1 MTNKQ
6 LLSLLV
12 AECRLWADLSD
23 LSRIQKIDDL
33 SLTGVAMIWG
43 AALSQPMVIPS
54 LEIQT
59 TEQLISL
66 FVNHCRKP
74 RLRPITVKPYE
85 NRVLKA
91 REAAILRDQIKN
103 HA

>member
-1 MTNKQ
+1 MYKQ
-6 LLSLLV
+6 LLTELV
-12 AECRLWADLSD
+12 AKCRSWADLSD
-23 LSRIQKIDDL
+23 LSKIQGVDSL
-33 SLTGVAMIWG
+33 SLTGLAKVWG
-43 AALSQPMVIPS
+43 SALSQPLVIPPV
-54 LEIQT
+54 EILT
-59 TEQLISL
+59 TEQFIAL
-66 FVNHCRKP
+66 FVNHCQKP